1 MRTANNNF
9 TVEALVAKYRK
20 FVKEHCPKTLA
31 CYPVKGNF
39 VEEEVPNEHGSMESL
54 ILSLY
59 TAAAGDKAN
68 KFVLK
73 ALDGYSHIIQDN
85 YKDAFSD
92 EEYSFLVDNF
102 SSFMDNAISIYPFSE
117 VLSKPSRTALI
128 PKYLSPQKGE
138 TIFIANTG
146 FDMPCLFPYCNY
158 KGYFDTEENTE
169 RWAFGQIFL
178 FAKGIQSEIDTCEFD
193 EGIGYKTQLPEKNSM
208 EYIVYGAH
216 EDTTYNDILSLY
228 ETLAP
233 NGRML
238 VFVNKSDM
246 RGRDDCYR
254 ELRKRLVDD
263 RAITTIVS
271 YCDNESLTGID
282 AIRILLVI
290 DKKENVATKIL
301 SLPLNKEMELKSS
314 KLNPTCLW
322 PGFYFAIKPENGIAL
337 SCLASCPSRK
347 DDIRLFKELLG
358 GKPQWEEVGND
369 VRLVLPEWML
379 NLSVAIAS
387 DLSSEYK
394 DAYLCNKDLLHV
406 SDPSLDHWRIR
417 MRVVENPCVLL
428 AITGDTTR
436 KLSLGFFDNV
446 TERKFAR
453 TKGMSCL
460 FPKKGIDVKYLAA
473 ILLLPVVREQ
483 IFAISEGSLYGT
495 DFGQMLDLVIVPDYD
510 EKERL
515 KFLVETSSHAI
526 SDLHIEKEKEI
537 EEKLSVMKADYI
549 NEVRMRKHDM
559 RPHLRQLAS
568 CKRLMGYYIENA
580 RSIDDLKKNLR
591 NQLEYSH
598 VALDSLSAIV
608 DHLSD
613 EEKFGTPEVVNIDE
627 LLAEIEYNHDE
638 SEGFA
643 IEYGC
648 DEDAFRNAGF
658 AIPDFIEQ
666 WENAKEQGIDMVK
679 FIQAKSKENLPLLV
693 NIAPVDFQRL
703 VTNIIE
709 NARKHGFTDNV
720 RTDYYIGIDL
730 TLDSE
735 REMYQIDFS
744 NNGNP
749 LPKGMDKEHYGIRGV
764 KAGTTGESGNGGY
777 IIKSIVTH
785 YGGDYDIF
793 TKNGITT
800 IRIYLPITRI

>member
-9 TVEALVAKYRK
+9 TVEGLVAKYRN
-20 FVKEHCPKTLA
+20 FVKGHYPKTLA
-31 CYPVKGNF
+31 CYPMEGKF

-59 TAAAGDKAN
+59 ISAAGDKAN
-68 KFVLK
+68 KYVVK

-85 YKDAFSD
+85 YKEALTD
-92 EEYSFLVDNF
+92 EEYAFLVDNF
-102 SSFMDNAISIYPFSE
+102 SSFMDNVISQYPYSE

-128 PKYLSPQKGE
+128 PKYLSPQKGN

-146 FDMPCLFPYCNY
+146 FDMPCIFPYCNY
-158 KGYFDTEENTE
+158 KGYFDSDEHVD

-178 FAKGIQSEIDTCEFD
+178 FAKGIHSEIETCVFY

-208 EYIVYGAH
+208 DYIVYGAH
-216 EDTTYNDILSLY
+216 EDITYNDILSLY

-238 VFVNKSDM
+238 VFVDKADM
-246 RGRDDCYR
+246 QGKDERYR
-254 ELRKRLVDD
+254 ELRKRLVED
-263 RAITTIVS
+263 RAISSIVS
-271 YCDNESLTGID
+271 YCDNESLTKID
-282 AIRILLVI
+282 AIHLLLVI
-290 DKKENVATKIL
+290 DKKENDATKIL
-301 SLPLNKEMELKSS
+301 SLPLNKEMELESS
-314 KLNPTCLW
+314 KLNPDCLW
-322 PGFYFAIKPENGIAL
+322 PGYYFAVRPENGINL
-337 SCLASCPSRK
+337 SCLALCPSRK
-347 DDIRLFKELLG
+347 DGFMQFKELLG
-358 GKPQWEEVGND
+358 GNLQWEEVGD
-369 VRLVLPEWML
+369 DARLVLPEWML

-394 DAYLCNKDLLHV
+394 DANLFNKDLLHV
-406 SDPSLDHWRIR
+406 SDTSLDHWRSR

-428 AITGDTTR
+428 AITGNTTR

-453 TKGMSCL
+453 AEGMPCL
-460 FPKKGIDVKYLAA
+460 FPKEGIDVKYLAA
-473 ILLLPVVREQ
+473 ILLLPVVRGQ
-483 IFAISEGSLYGT
+483 ILAISEGYLYGT
-495 DFGQMLDLVIVPDYD
+495 DFSQMLDLVIVPDYD

-537 EEKLSVMKADYI
+537 EEKLSVMKTDYI
-549 NEVRMRKHDM
+549 NEVRMRKHDI

-568 CKRLMGYYIENA
+568 CERLMGYYIDNA
-580 RSIDDLKKNLR
+580 GSLDELKKNLR
-591 NQLEYSH
+591 NQLEH
-598 VALDSLSAIV
+598 THIALESLSTIV
-608 DHLSD
+608 DSLSD
-613 EEKFGTPEVVNIDE
+613 EEKFGTPKMVNIDE
-627 LLAEIEYNHDE
+627 LLTEIEINHDE
-638 SEGFA
+638 SKGFA

-648 DEDAFRNAGF
+648 DEDTFRNAGF
-658 AIPDFIEQ
+658 TIPDYVEQ
-666 WENAKEQGIDMVK
+666 WENAKAQGTDMTK
-679 FIQAKSKENLPLLV
+679 IIQAKSKENLPLFLS
-693 NIAPVDFQRL
+693 IAPVDFQRL

-709 NARKHGFTDNV
+709 NARKHGFTDNT

-749 LPKGMDKEHYGIRGV
+749 LPKGMDKERYGIRGV
-764 KAGTTGESGNGGY
+764 KAGATGENGNGGY

-785 YGGDYDIF
+785 YGGDYDVF

>member
-406 SDPSLDHWRIR
+406 SDPSLDHWRSR

>member
-9 TVEALVAKYRK
+9 TVEALVAKYRNY
-20 FVKEHCPKTLA
+20 VKEHCPKTLA
-31 CYPVKGNF
+31 CYPVKGKF

-54 ILSLY
+54 LLSLY
-59 TAAAGDKAN
+59 LSAAGNKAN

-73 ALDGYSHIIQDN
+73 ALGNYSHIFQEN
-85 YKDAFSD
+85 YKEALSG
-92 EEYSFLVDNF
+92 EEYAFLIDNL
-102 SSFMDNAISIYPFSE
+102 SSFMDNVVSIYPFSDI
-117 VLSKPSRTALI
+117 LSKPARTELI
-128 PKYLSPQKGE
+128 PKYLSPKEGG
-138 TIFIANTG
+138 TIYIANTG

-158 KGYFDTEENTE
+158 KGYFDSEENIE

-178 FAKGIQSEIDTCEFD
+178 FAKGIQSEIDTCVFD
-193 EGIGYKTQLPEKNSM
+193 EEIGYKAQLPEKNSID
-208 EYIVYGAH
+208 YIIYGAH

-228 ETLAP
+228 KTLVP

-238 VFVNKSDM
+238 VFVDKTDM
-246 RGRDDCYR
+246 QSKDERYR
-254 ELRKRLVDD
+254 ELRNRLVED
-263 RAITTIVS
+263 RAISSIVS
-271 YCDNESLTGID
+271 YNDNESLTKTDIV
-282 AIRILLVI
+282 RLLLVI
-290 DKKENVATKIL
+290 DKKENDATKVL
-301 SLPLNKEMELKSS
+301 SLPLNKEMELESS
-314 KLNPTCLW
+314 KLNPNCLW
-322 PGFYFAIKPENGIAL
+322 PGYYFAVRPKNGIAL
-337 SCLASCPSRK
+337 SCLATCSSRK
-347 DDIRLFKELLG
+347 DDFKQFKELLG
-358 GKPQWEEVGND
+358 GKLQWEEVGND
-369 VRLVLPEWML
+369 ARLVLPEWML
-379 NLSVAIAS
+379 NLSIAIAS

-394 DAYLCNKDLLHV
+394 DANLCNKDLLNV
-406 SDPSLDHWRIR
+406 ADPSLDHWRNR

-428 AITGDTTR
+428 AITGDTKR
-436 KLSLGFFDNV
+436 KLSLGFFDKV

-453 TKGMSCL
+453 AGGMPCL
-460 FPKKGIDVKYLAA
+460 FPKEDIDAKYLAA
-473 ILLLPVVREQ
+473 ILLLPIVREQ
-483 IFAISEGSLYGT
+483 LLAISEGSLYGT
-495 DFGQMLDLVIVPDYD
+495 DFSQILDLVIVPNYD

-515 KFLVETSSHAI
+515 KFLVKTSSQAI

-568 CKRLMGYYIENA
+568 CERLMGYYIENA
-580 RSIDDLKKNLR
+580 NSIDDLKKNLR
-591 NQLEYSH
+591 NQLEHSH

-608 DHLSD
+608 DRLSD
-613 EEKFGTPEVVNIDE
+613 EEKFGTPEMVNIDQF
-627 LLAEIEYNHDE
+627 LTEIEINHDE
-638 SEGFA
+638 NEGFA
-643 IEYGC
+643 IEYDC
-648 DEDAFRNAGF
+648 NRDAFRNAGF
-658 AIPDFIEQ
+658 ALPNYVEQ

-679 FIQAKSKENLPLLV
+679 FIQAKSKENLPLFL

-709 NARKHGFTDNV
+709 NARRHGFTDNA

-785 YGGDYDIF
+785 YGGDYDVF
-793 TKNGITT
+793 TKEGITT

>member
-314 KLNPTCLW
+314 KLIPTCLW

-526 SDLHIEKEKEI
+526 SDLHIEQEKEI